1 MATTC
6 DFFEEGKQQFGSVA
20 DGNGNGNAPVRFPS
34 FKSSKPSFSDAG
46 KHSVIDVFPPLG
58 KEASDLGIDTSLVKD
73 VCTISV
79 LPDEGNTI
87 PQCTSQFTLLSFV
100 KALLPS
106 KSQMLIDAQ
115 LNCQKTQNR
124 INVLLGGTDS
134 YQSCVVDINVEK
146 GNGGGETMTSHDEL
160 VGSVKSSE
168 SVHLQKILQRQA
180 SLITDK
186 AVSER
191 CHDAPTNRWRR
202 YKRAASFDSRK
213 IVILFSILSSVGT
226 LILIYL
232 TLRVRQNSD
241 NSFNHM

>member
-1 MATTC
+1 MS
-6 DFFEEGKQQFGSVA
+6 DFFEEFRNVG
-20 DGNGNGNAPVRFPS
+20 DGNGKGNEPVKYPS
-34 FKSSKPSFSDAG
+34 FKAPKPIFNE
-46 KHSVIDVFPPLG
+46 HSALDVFPLLL
-58 KEASDLGIDTSLVKD
+58 KEDPVIHTSLVQD

-79 LPDEGNTI
+79 LPDKATTI

-100 KALLPS
+100 KALLLPC
-106 KSQMLIDAQ
+106 KNQMLIDAH

-146 GNGGGETMTSHDEL
+146 GNLGESHDE
-160 VGSVKSSE
+160 VVASVKSDS
-168 SVHLQKILQRQA
+168 LMQKVLQRQA
-180 SLITDK
+180 SLTTDK
-186 AVSER
+186 AVLDR
-191 CHDAPTNRWRR
+191 CHDAPVNRWRR

-232 TLRVRQNSD
+232 TLRVKQNGNN
-241 NSFNHM
+241 NSFNHMS

>member
-1 MATTC
+1 MAAATG
-6 DFFEEGKQQFGSVA
+6 EGGKQQFPSVA
-20 DGNGNGNAPVRFPS
+20 DGNGNAPVKYPS
-34 FKSSKPSFSDAG
+34 FKAPKLSFSDG
-46 KHSVIDVFPPLG
+46 PKHNSIDVFPLLV
-58 KEASDLGIDTSLVKD
+58 KEADHGIKNSLVQD

-100 KALLPS
+100 KTLFPS
-106 KSQMLIDAQ
+106 KNHMLIDAQ

-146 GNGGGETMTSHDEL
+146 GNGAEAEEVVASL
-160 VGSVKSSE
+160 KSE
-168 SVHLQKILQRQA
+168 SVHMQKVLQRQA
-180 SLITDK
+180 SLSTDK
-186 AVSER
+186 AISER

-232 TLRVRQNSD
+232 TLRVRLINGD

>member
-1 MATTC
+1 MG
-6 DFFEEGKQQFGSVA
+6 DFFDEGKQQFVTVA
-20 DGNGNGNAPVRFPS
+20 DGNAPLPVKYPS
-34 FKSSKPSFSDAG
+34 FKPPKSSFSDGG
-46 KHSVIDVFPPLG
+46 KHIPIDVFPLLV
-58 KEASDLGIDTSLVKD
+58 KEAAFPLKQDPCIDTPLVQD

-79 LPDEGNTI
+79 LPDEGSTI

-106 KSQMLIDAQ
+106 KNQMLIDAQ

-146 GNGGGETMTSHDEL
+146 GNGGDTVTSHDEI
-160 VGSVKSSE
+160 VGSMKSE
-168 SVHLQKILQRQA
+168 SVHMQKVLQRQA
-180 SLITDK
+180 SLSTDK
-186 AVSER
+186 AISER

-232 TLRVRQNSD
+232 TLRVKQNGD
-241 NSFNHM
+241 NNSFNHM

>member
-1 MATTC
+1 MAATG
-6 DFFEEGKQQFGSVA
+6 EGQLASCA
-20 DGNGNGNAPVRFPS
+20 DGNAPLKYPTFKAPPNPS
-34 FKSSKPSFSDAG
+34 LT
-46 KHSVIDVFPPLG
+46 HTLIDVSPL
-58 KEASDLGIDTSLVKD
+58 LVKEEEEETAFPLRDDRPLVSPPSCVQVQD

-79 LPDEGNTI
+79 LPDEGNPV

-106 KSQMLIDAQ
+106 KNQMFIDAQ

-146 GNGGGETMTSHDEL
+146 GNAGEAHDGGVAGN
-160 VGSVKSSE
+160 VKSE
-168 SVHLQKILQRQA
+168 SVHMQKVLQRQA
-180 SLITDK
+180 SMTTDK
-186 AVSER
+186 AISER

-232 TLRVRQNSD
+232 TLRVRQNGD